1 MNPNVHLGGAP
12 APGERRRDVI
22 RYVALAIVACVTI
35 AANTV
40 LFRQIDRQLDVSYT
54 AEADSTVWNMSQ
66 VEVELLRFG
75 SALAAVRLSPEDPAL
90 LAALRLQYDLLYSRV
105 QLVDRQDR
113 LSDLPLAQSG
123 DWQAITG
130 PQGVVTQALP
140 LIDGPDDAL
149 LEAVPALHDQ
159 VRAALLAIRDEV
171 VASAIQSIRD
181 TESQRRDLHGALQI
195 FAAVSLGL
203 MAVMAGLMIVI
214 YRQGRARETHR
225 RALAQA
231 VYNLRTTIDSSLEAA
246 VILDHEGRI
255 VGCNKAGTEMFGVAE
270 SAAGL
275 RHFSDV
281 VRDARR
287 GAGGL
292 SELIAACAAAD
303 GAGRIIRTGIRPDGT
318 TFPLELSLAQAESAA
333 GLPIAIAF
341 LRDISDRVE
350 REEALRRARNAALEA
365 EEAKSRFLA
374 MIGHEMRTPLNGL
387 LSAVELL
394 KAATEL
400 SPKQAS
406 LLRIIENGGR
416 KTLEQVNNVLDMTL
430 LQHGHGTELPEAA
443 FSLSEL
449 IHSVAQSFAAEA
461 RDQGNRI
468 VVTVTGEEPELVMG
482 AGVLVSRILTNL
494 VSNAVKFTENGL
506 ITIGLDCQPGQTPDT
521 VALRLVVVD
530 TGVGIDEA
538 DKDRIFNTFE
548 TLDASY
554 ARLRE
559 GSGLG
564 LGLAK
569 LAAEA
574 MGGRIT
580 VASHPGE
587 GSTFALYLTL
597 PVAAGA
603 SPTRPAGPPQ
613 QAVGETEAEAAAPL
627 APVVE
632 ASPRAATA
640 DNREAPPPPA
650 ARPADQQGLR
660 LLTLLVVEDNPVN
673 RELLAEVLRLKGH
686 RVLEATNGAE
696 GVAMAE
702 ASRPDAILMDISMP
716 VMDGVEA
723 SRVIRA
729 GQTSRDV
736 PIIAVTAN
744 ADMSRHGEF
753 LAAGINEVLH
763 KPVDFA
769 RLEQALKAHLQDR
782 SITVYDKDQD
792 NDRAAHLA
800 ADPVDGAIL
809 DEEVYVDLLDALGHA
824 YMKRMA
830 SKLSDETEQ
839 TLQALVT
846 CEQAGAMSEAAQVA
860 HRSAGAVGSMGLRAL
875 HAALITYELQAKA
888 GDADAAS
895 ATRGHIAL
903 LRSQTFDA
911 LRQRGLLN

>member
-1 MNPNVHLGGAP
+1 MNPNVHIGGAP
-12 APGERRRDVI
+12 APDERRRDRI
-22 RYVALAIVACVTI
+22 RYVALALVACVTI
-35 AANTV
+35 AANAV

-75 SALAAVRLSPEDPAL
+75 AALAAVRLSPEDPSL
-90 LAALRLQYDLLYSRV
+90 LADLRLQYDLLYSRV

-113 LSDLPLAQSG
+113 LSGLPLAQSG

-130 PQGVVTQALP
+130 PQGVVPQALP
-140 LIDGPDDAL
+140 LIDGPDAAL
-149 LEAVPALHDQ
+149 LAAVPALHDQ
-159 VRAALLAIRDEV
+159 VRAALRAIRDEV

-181 TESQRRDLHGALQI
+181 TESQRRDLHAALQI

-203 MAVMAGLMIVI
+203 MGVMAGLMIVI
-214 YRQGRARETHR
+214 YRQGRARESHR

-255 VGCNKAGTEMFGVAE
+255 VGCNKAGTEMFGGAE

-281 VRDARR
+281 VRDAGR

-292 SELIAACAAAD
+292 SELIAACAASD

-430 LQHGHGTELPEAA
+430 LQHGHGATLPETA

-449 IHSVAQSFAAEA
+449 IQSVAQSFAAEA
-461 RDQGNRI
+461 QERGNKI
-468 VVTVTGEEPELVMG
+468 AVTVTGVEPEQVMG

-506 ITIGLDCQPGQTPDT
+506 ITIGLDCQPGQSPDT

-538 DKDRIFNTFE
+538 DKDRIFKTFE

-603 SPTRPAGPPQ
+603 KPPRPAGLPQ
-613 QAVGETEAEAAAPL
+613 QAVSETEA
-627 APVVE
+627 APV
-632 ASPRAATA
+632 AATA
-640 DNREAPPPPA
+640 DNGEVPPRPLA
-650 ARPADQQGLR
+650 LPADQQGLR

-769 RLEQALKAHLQDR
+769 RLEQALKAHLHDR
-782 SITVYDKDQD
+782 SITVYDPEEADD
-792 NDRAAHLA
+792 GAARLA
-800 ADPVDGAIL
+800 EDPVDRAIL

-830 SKLSDETEQ
+830 GKLSDETEQ

-860 HRSAGAVGSMGLRAL
+860 HRSAGAVASMGLRAL
-875 HAALITYELQAKA
+875 HAALVTYEHQAKA

-895 ATRGHIAL
+895 ATRGQIAL

-911 LRQRGLLN
+911 LRQRGLLS

>member
-1 MNPNVHLGGAP
+1 MNPNVHIGGAP
-12 APGERRRDVI
+12 APDQRRRDRI
-22 RYVALAIVACVTI
+22 RYVALALVACVTI
-35 AANTV
+35 AANAV

-75 SALAAVRLSPEDPAL
+75 AALAAVRLSPEDPSL
-90 LAALRLQYDLLYSRV
+90 LADLRLQYDLLYSRV

-113 LSDLPLAQSG
+113 LSGLPLAQSG

-130 PQGVVTQALP
+130 PQGVVPQALP
-140 LIDGPDDAL
+140 LIDGPDAAL
-149 LEAVPALHDQ
+149 LAAVPALHDQ
-159 VRAALLAIRDEV
+159 VRAALRAIRDEV

-181 TESQRRDLHGALQI
+181 TESQRRDLHAALQI

-203 MAVMAGLMIVI
+203 MGVMAGLMIVI
-214 YRQGRARETHR
+214 YRQGRARESHR

-255 VGCNKAGTEMFGVAE
+255 VGCNKAGTEMFGGAE

-281 VRDARR
+281 VRDAGR

-292 SELIAACAAAD
+292 SELIAACAASD

-430 LQHGHGTELPEAA
+430 LQHGHGATLPETA

-449 IHSVAQSFAAEA
+449 IQSVAQSFAAEA
-461 RDQGNRI
+461 QERGNKI
-468 VVTVTGEEPELVMG
+468 AVTVTGVEPEQVMG

-506 ITIGLDCQPGQTPDT
+506 ITIGLDCQPGQSPDT

-538 DKDRIFNTFE
+538 DKDRIFKTFE

-603 SPTRPAGPPQ
+603 KPPRPAGLPQ
-613 QAVGETEAEAAAPL
+613 QAVSETEA
-627 APVVE
+627 APV
-632 ASPRAATA
+632 AATA
-640 DNREAPPPPA
+640 DNGEVPPRPLA
-650 ARPADQQGLR
+650 LPADQQGLR

-769 RLEQALKAHLQDR
+769 RLEQALKAHLHDR
-782 SITVYDKDQD
+782 SITVYDPEEADD
-792 NDRAAHLA
+792 GAARLA
-800 ADPVDGAIL
+800 QDPVDGAIL

-824 YMKRMA
+824 YMKRIA
-830 SKLSDETEQ
+830 GKLSDETEQ

-860 HRSAGAVGSMGLRAL
+860 HRSAGAVASMGLRAL
-875 HAALITYELQAKA
+875 HAALVTYEHQAKA

-895 ATRGHIAL
+895 ATRGQIAL

-911 LRQRGLLN
+911 LRQRGLLS

>member
-1 MNPNVHLGGAP
+1 MNPNVHIGGAP
-12 APGERRRDVI
+12 APDERRRDRI
-22 RYVALAIVACVTI
+22 RYVALALVACVTI
-35 AANTV
+35 AANAV

-75 SALAAVRLSPEDPAL
+75 AALAAVRLSPEDPSL
-90 LAALRLQYDLLYSRV
+90 LADLRLQYDLLYSRV

-113 LSDLPLAQSG
+113 LSGLPLAQSG

-130 PQGVVTQALP
+130 PQGVVPQALP
-140 LIDGPDDAL
+140 LIDGPDAAL
-149 LEAVPALHDQ
+149 LAAVPALHDQ
-159 VRAALLAIRDEV
+159 VRAALRAIRDEV

-181 TESQRRDLHGALQI
+181 TESQRRDLHAALQI

-203 MAVMAGLMIVI
+203 MGVMAGLMIVI
-214 YRQGRARETHR
+214 YRQGRARESHR

-255 VGCNKAGTEMFGVAE
+255 VGCNKAGTEMFGGAE

-281 VRDARR
+281 VRDAGR

-292 SELIAACAAAD
+292 SELIAACAASD

-430 LQHGHGTELPEAA
+430 LQHGHGTTLPETA

-449 IHSVAQSFAAEA
+449 IQSVAQSFAAEA
-461 RDQGNRI
+461 QERGNKI
-468 VVTVTGEEPELVMG
+468 AVTVTGVEPEQVMG

-506 ITIGLDCQPGQTPDT
+506 ITIGLDCQPGQSPDT

-538 DKDRIFNTFE
+538 DKDRIFKTFE

-603 SPTRPAGPPQ
+603 KPPRPAGLPQ
-613 QAVGETEAEAAAPL
+613 QAVSETEA
-627 APVVE
+627 APV
-632 ASPRAATA
+632 AATA
-640 DNREAPPPPA
+640 DNGEVPPRPLA
-650 ARPADQQGLR
+650 LPADQQGLR

-769 RLEQALKAHLQDR
+769 RLEQALKAHLHDR
-782 SITVYDKDQD
+782 SITVYDPEEA
-792 NDRAAHLA
+792 NDGAARLA
-800 ADPVDGAIL
+800 EDPVDRAIL

-830 SKLSDETEQ
+830 GKLSDETEQ

-860 HRSAGAVGSMGLRAL
+860 HRSAGAVASMGLRAL
-875 HAALITYELQAKA
+875 HAALVTYEHQAKA

-895 ATRGHIAL
+895 ATRGQIAL

-911 LRQRGLLN
+911 LRQRGLLS

>member
-1 MNPNVHLGGAP
+1 MNPNVHIGGAP
-12 APGERRRDVI
+12 APDERRRDRI
-22 RYVALAIVACVTI
+22 RYVALALVACVTI
-35 AANTV
+35 AANAV

-75 SALAAVRLSPEDPAL
+75 AALAAVRLSPEDPSL
-90 LAALRLQYDLLYSRV
+90 LADLRLQYDLLYSRV

-113 LSDLPLAQSG
+113 LSGLPLAQSG

-130 PQGVVTQALP
+130 PQGVVPQALP
-140 LIDGPDDAL
+140 LIDGPDAAL
-149 LEAVPALHDQ
+149 LAAVPALHDQ
-159 VRAALLAIRDEV
+159 VRAALRAIRDEV

-181 TESQRRDLHGALQI
+181 TESQRRDLHAALQI

-203 MAVMAGLMIVI
+203 MGVMAGLMIVI
-214 YRQGRARETHR
+214 YRQGRARESHR

-255 VGCNKAGTEMFGVAE
+255 VGCNKAGTEMFGGAE

-281 VRDARR
+281 VRDAGR

-430 LQHGHGTELPEAA
+430 LQHGHGTTLPETA

-449 IHSVAQSFAAEA
+449 IQSVAQSFAAEA
-461 RDQGNRI
+461 QERGNKI
-468 VVTVTGEEPELVMG
+468 AVTVTGVEPEQVMG

-506 ITIGLDCQPGQTPDT
+506 ITIGLDCQPGQSPDT

-538 DKDRIFNTFE
+538 DKDRIFKTFE

-603 SPTRPAGPPQ
+603 KPPRPAGLPQ
-613 QAVGETEAEAAAPL
+613 QAVSETEA
-627 APVVE
+627 APV
-632 ASPRAATA
+632 AATA
-640 DNREAPPPPA
+640 DNGEVPPRPLA
-650 ARPADQQGLR
+650 LPADQQGLR

-769 RLEQALKAHLQDR
+769 RLEQALKAHLHDR
-782 SITVYDKDQD
+782 SITVYDPEEADD
-792 NDRAAHLA
+792 GAARLA
-800 ADPVDGAIL
+800 EDPVDRAIL

-830 SKLSDETEQ
+830 GKLSDETEQ

-860 HRSAGAVGSMGLRAL
+860 HRSAGAVASMGLRAL
-875 HAALITYELQAKA
+875 HAALVTYEHQAKA
-888 GDADAAS
+888 GDADAAC
-895 ATRGHIAL
+895 ATRGQIAL

-911 LRQRGLLN
+911 LRKRGLLS

>member
-1 MNPNVHLGGAP
+1 MNPNVHIGGAP
-12 APGERRRDVI
+12 APDERRRDRI
-22 RYVALAIVACVTI
+22 RYVALALVACVTI
-35 AANTV
+35 AANAV

-75 SALAAVRLSPEDPAL
+75 AALAAVRLSPEDPSL
-90 LAALRLQYDLLYSRV
+90 LADLRLQYDLLYSRV

-113 LSDLPLAQSG
+113 LSGLPLAQSG
-123 DWQAITG
+123 DWQFITG
-130 PQGVVTQALP
+130 PQGVVPQALP
-140 LIDGPDDAL
+140 LIDGPDAAL
-149 LEAVPALHDQ
+149 LAAVPALHDQ
-159 VRAALLAIRDEV
+159 VRAALRAIRDEV

-181 TESQRRDLHGALQI
+181 TESQRRDLHAALQI

-203 MAVMAGLMIVI
+203 MGVMAGLMIVI
-214 YRQGRARETHR
+214 YRQGRARESHR

-255 VGCNKAGTEMFGVAE
+255 VGCNKAGTEMFGGAE

-281 VRDARR
+281 VRDAGR

-292 SELIAACAAAD
+292 SELIAACAASD

-430 LQHGHGTELPEAA
+430 LQHGHGTTLPETA

-449 IHSVAQSFAAEA
+449 IQSVAQSFAAEA
-461 RDQGNRI
+461 QERGNKI
-468 VVTVTGEEPELVMG
+468 AVTVTGVEPEQVMG

-506 ITIGLDCQPGQTPDT
+506 ITIGLDCQPGQSPDT

-538 DKDRIFNTFE
+538 DKDRIFKTFE

-603 SPTRPAGPPQ
+603 KPPRPAGLPQ
-613 QAVGETEAEAAAPL
+613 QAVSETEA
-627 APVVE
+627 APV
-632 ASPRAATA
+632 AATA
-640 DNREAPPPPA
+640 DNGEVPPRPQA
-650 ARPADQQGLR
+650 LPADQQGLR

-769 RLEQALKAHLQDR
+769 RLEQALKAHLHDR
-782 SITVYDKDQD
+782 SITVYDPEEADD
-792 NDRAAHLA
+792 GAARLA
-800 ADPVDGAIL
+800 EDPVDRAIL

-830 SKLSDETEQ
+830 GKLSDETEQ

-860 HRSAGAVGSMGLRAL
+860 HRSAGAVASMGLRAL
-875 HAALITYELQAKA
+875 HAALVTYEHQAKA

-895 ATRGHIAL
+895 ATRGQIAL

-911 LRQRGLLN
+911 LRQRGLLS

>member
-1 MNPNVHLGGAP
+1 MNPNVHIGGAP
-12 APGERRRDVI
+12 APDERRRDRI
-22 RYVALAIVACVTI
+22 RYVALALVACVTI
-35 AANTV
+35 AANAV

-75 SALAAVRLSPEDPAL
+75 AALAAVRLSPEDPSL
-90 LAALRLQYDLLYSRV
+90 LADLRLQYDLLYSRV

-113 LSDLPLAQSG
+113 LSGLPLAQSG

-130 PQGVVTQALP
+130 PQGVVPQALP
-140 LIDGPDDAL
+140 LIDGPDAAL
-149 LEAVPALHDQ
+149 LAAVPALHDQ
-159 VRAALLAIRDEV
+159 VRAALRAIRDEV

-181 TESQRRDLHGALQI
+181 TESQRRDLHAALQI

-203 MAVMAGLMIVI
+203 MGVMAGLIIVI
-214 YRQGRARETHR
+214 YRQGRARESHR

-255 VGCNKAGTEMFGVAE
+255 VGCNKAGTEMFGGAE

-281 VRDARR
+281 VRDAGR

-292 SELIAACAAAD
+292 SELIAACAASD

-430 LQHGHGTELPEAA
+430 LQHGHGATLPETA

-449 IHSVAQSFAAEA
+449 IQSVAQSFAAEA
-461 RDQGNRI
+461 QERGNKI
-468 VVTVTGEEPELVMG
+468 AVTVTGVEPEQVMG

-506 ITIGLDCQPGQTPDT
+506 ITIGLDCQPGQSPDT

-538 DKDRIFNTFE
+538 DKDRIFKTFE

-603 SPTRPAGPPQ
+603 KPPRPAGLPQ
-613 QAVGETEAEAAAPL
+613 QAVSETEA
-627 APVVE
+627 APV
-632 ASPRAATA
+632 AATA
-640 DNREAPPPPA
+640 DNGEVPPRPLA
-650 ARPADQQGLR
+650 LPADQQGLR

-769 RLEQALKAHLQDR
+769 RLEQALKAHLHDR
-782 SITVYDKDQD
+782 SITVYDPEEADD
-792 NDRAAHLA
+792 GAARLA
-800 ADPVDGAIL
+800 EDPVDRAIL

-830 SKLSDETEQ
+830 GKLSDETEQ

-860 HRSAGAVGSMGLRAL
+860 HRSAGAVASMGLRAL
-875 HAALITYELQAKA
+875 HAALVTYEHQAKA

-895 ATRGHIAL
+895 ATRGQIAL

-911 LRQRGLLN
+911 LRQRGLLS